1 VAGGVSEPPARIR
14 LSALVVAH
22 DEERQ
27 LAECLE
33 RLTFADEIVVVL
45 DRCTDGSRTVAE
57 RFTDRILEGAW
68 PLEGARRNAGLDL
81 CRGDWVLEIDADER
95 VPPALASEIRAL
107 LAGEPAWAAFPI
119 PFDNY
124 VGRRLVRW
132 GWGASFGVSA
142 AIRLTRHGAKRWGMQ
157 RVHPKITIE
166 GPVGPHLEH
175 RVDHFVDDSISDM
188 IRRLDRYTSARAA
201 DMRAAG
207 DRGRLGPDIRRI
219 LSRFWKCFVA
229 RRGYREGAWGFLIAL
244 LASLYPVLSTLKA
257 RLETDEGPRDQA

>member
-1 VAGGVSEPPARIR
+1 MTAAPAAIR

-27 LAECLE
+27 LADCLE

-45 DRCTDGSRTVAE
+45 DRCTDGSRAIAE
-57 RFTDRILEGAW
+57 RFSDRILEGAW
-68 PLEGARRNAGLDL
+68 PLEGERRNAGLDA
-81 CRGDWVLEIDADER
+81 CRGNWVLEIDADER
-95 VPPALASEIRAL
+95 VPPALAAEIEAL
-107 LAGEPAWAAFPI
+107 LASGPTAAAFPI

-142 AIRLTRHGAKRWGMQ
+142 AIRLTRRGAKRWGPQ
-157 RVHPKITIE
+157 RVHPKITVD
-166 GPVGPHLEH
+166 GPMGPHLTNRIDH
-175 RVDHFVDDSISDM
+175 YVDESISDM

-207 DRGRLGPDIRRI
+207 DRGRLGPDTRRI
-219 LSRFWKCFVA
+219 LSRFWKCYVA
-229 RRGYREGAWGFLIAL
+229 RRGYREREWGLLIAL
-244 LASLYPVLSTLKA
+244 LAALYPVLSTLKA
-257 RLETDEGPRDQA
+257 RLETDEGPREPS